1 MTTLISLRLPE
12 HLLKPLDKLSEN
24 SERPRTYLIKK
35 ALENYLEE
43 YQDYHIAMD
52 RLHDKDD
59 AIITPSALRKK
70 LGV

>member
-12 HLLKPLDKLSEN
+12 NILKPLNKLSEN
-24 SERPRTYLIKK
+24 TERPRTYLIKK

-43 YQDYHIAMD
+43 YEDYEIAMD
-52 RLHDKDD
+52 RLHDKKDE
-59 AIITPSALRKK
+59 IISPATLRRK